1 MAVIESRALI
11 ETNDCICC
19 VDDQSAPMNCVDD
32 QSAPMNCV
40 DDQSAPMNCVD
51 DQCAPMNCTPRHATK
66 IPHTRWRASMYSG
79 GGVCIGM
86 VMFY

>member
-40 DDQSAPMNCVD
+40 DDQSAPMNC
-51 DQCAPMNCTPRHATK
+51 TPRHATK